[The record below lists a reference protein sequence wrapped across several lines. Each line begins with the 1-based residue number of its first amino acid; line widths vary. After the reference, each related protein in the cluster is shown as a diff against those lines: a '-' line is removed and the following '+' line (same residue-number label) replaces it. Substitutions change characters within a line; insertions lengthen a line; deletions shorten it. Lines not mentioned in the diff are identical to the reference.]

1 MSILVEQFRK
11 SVAKLKDYRMKVET
25 EFPVAYSTGFL
36 NFDFTNG
43 TLVHAKNPNTQQH
56 YKYYSVGIT
65 DGSMVMVI
73 GRSASGKTT
82 WAIQSAANII
92 RPFKTSAI
100 FHDDVEGGINET
112 RKLKLS
118 GFTENELQDRY
129 VSRNTGITAENF
141 YERVKMIHDMK
152 LENREAYEYDTG
164 IFDNNGNRIF
174 KLEPTVYILDS
185 LAMLMPEKFVT
196 EDDLS
201 GQMSATATAK
211 TNAMIFKRVIPM
223 LKAANIILFIVN
235 HINQK
240 VDINPMQRT
249 KAQVSYLKQGETL
262 PGGNAPIYLSNTIIR
277 FDDSTKLK
285 ETEGFGFSGSL
296 VDLTL
301 VKSRTNKAGKS
312 ATLVFDQENGFDP
325 DLSLLLLLKEAKRIN
340 GAGAYLYIDDHTEY
354 KFSQKKFKEKL
365 NTEPE
370 FRNIFIN
377 VVLDVLKSSIDK
389 DIEEIVEE
397 RETRTQVASMIMDQ
411 LNVVS

>member
-11 SVAKLKDYRMKVET
+11 NVSKSKDYRMKVET
-25 EFPVAYSTGFL
+25 EFPVGYSTGFL

-43 TLVHAKNPNTQQH
+43 TVVCGKKDTQE

-82 WAIQSAANII
+82 WTMQTAANII
-92 RPFKTSAI
+92 RPFRTSAI
-100 FHDDVEGGINET
+100 FHDDIEGGISEI
-112 RKLKLS
+112 RKKRLT
-118 GFTENELQDRY
+118 GFSEEEFHSRY

-152 LENREAYEYDTG
+152 IEARESYEYDTG
-164 IFDNNGNRIF
+164 LYDYSGNRIF
-174 KLEPTVYILDS
+174 KLEPTIYILDS
-185 LAMLMPEKFVT
+185 LALLMPDKFTT

-211 TNAMIFKRVIPM
+211 TNAMIFKRIIPM
-223 LKAANIILFIVN
+223 LKAANIILFIIN

-262 PGGNAPIYLSNTIIR
+262 PGGNAPIYLSNNIIR
-277 FDDSTKLK
+277 FDDSSKLK
-285 ETEGFGFSGSL
+285 ETDGFGISGSL

-301 VKSRTNKAGKS
+301 VKSRTNKAGRS

-325 DLSLLLLLKEAKRIN
+325 ELSLLLLLKERKRIN
-340 GAGAYLYIDDHTEY
+340 GAGAYLYIDDHSEY

-365 NTEPE
+365 NTIPE
-370 FRNIFIN
+370 FREIFITAALEELKKT
-377 VVLDVLKSSIDK
+377 LDNDA
-389 DIEEIVEE
+389 VEE
-397 RETRTQVASMIMDQ
+397 KEEMEKTNVSNLIMEK
-411 LNVVS
+411 LTVNY